1 MYAKSSVREEIIRW
15 VKGYS
20 NKNTGVS
27 VGRKKGTS
35 TSPNAKAILEKEQLR
50 IRDIVNTVV
59 EVDMPIQGLPD
70 GLHTYALFIKP
81 GYATIS
87 SSSSIEMAKW
97 LSRQRDDI
105 NIYRWHI
112 HSKDVNNHRK
122 TPKKKVDFLEKIK

>member
-1 MYAKSSVREEIIRW
+1 MIPKSSVREEILRW
-15 VKGYS
+15 IKGYT

-27 VGRKKGTS
+27 VGRKKLTD
-35 TSPNAKAILEKEQLR
+35 TNDNAKQILEKEQHK
-50 IRDIVNTVV
+50 IRDIVNTVI
-59 EVDMPIQGLPD
+59 EVDMPIRGLPD

-105 NIYRWHI
+105 KIYRWNVDGKHI
-112 HSKDVNNHRK
+112 NNHRK
-122 TPKKKVDFLEKIK
+122 TPKKKIDFLAKIQ